1 MARLG
6 NLRCPDHRSTGAKG
20 GPHGAAAVELTA
32 AIKPTEGRRA
42 DRLADPTGQP
52 VGFRIAVAS
61 EPGVAH
67 TKMRMSCPQLE
78 DRSPAAGRARRSE
91 TDASDPAG
99 QPVGFQIAAGVTLG
113 SEVTVG
119 AGDPLGAAV

>member
-1 MARLG
+1 MRTDSPTRLG
-6 NLRCPDHRSTGAKG
+6 NPA
-20 GPHGAAAVELTA
+20 
-32 AIKPTEGRRA
+32 
-42 DRLADPTGQP
+42 

-61 EPGVAH
+61 EPGVTH
-67 TKMRMSCPQLE
+67 TKLRMSCTV
-78 DRSPAAGRARRSE
+78 RSWKTGHLRRARSE
-91 TDASDPAG
+91 TDARDPAG